1 MTIDEFR
8 QQKAQLE
15 EAIAVGLEQLRQTDA
30 LIAEAEKAEAQGQ
43 AAPTEA
49 TAARALK
56 LRLDALQAAVDDAN
70 RKLDSIGTLLSGAL
84 PSVDGRD
91 SCLQGKQKKEGTL

>member
-8 QQKAQLE
+8 AQKAQLE

-43 AAPTEA
+43 PATSEA
-49 TAARALK
+49 TAGRALK
-56 LRLDALQAAVDDAN
+56 LRLDALQSAVDDAN
-70 RKLDSIGTLLSGAL
+70 RKLDRIGQLLSGA
-84 PSVDGRD
+84 
-91 SCLQGKQKKEGTL
+91 QKKEVQQ